1 MNYVKSR
8 IVVVVEIIIWIASII
23 LDEIIPL
30 KSVCFETLS
39 ELFFNFITVVVG
51 FWVTCY
57 LLFVELYKDRYPFA
71 VANRKF
77 VPRMKKGLMY
87 VGISL
92 LFGCV
97 AIIRKDGIF
106 ENIVFLLSGIIAIAI
121 IAHLVFDMSKNMM
134 VSTYIEDYCEE
145 ILKNLK
151 KEDVD
156 VVKNTVKELQGVLE
170 ECVIREEYAVAQKI
184 SNCSGEVFRK
194 FLREYVEL
202 LQRGNSIESIEK
214 SFKRIVKLGVQQLY
228 ICDDINSELLV
239 SEIVTQQI
247 KNIEFCIDAKL
258 FEWYKLYVNEF
269 TELIYKSQQENKE
282 KVIQKLFEI
291 CTCILSKTIKQDKK
305 EWAHYLIDEVYEI
318 TSFIGHTSK
327 NLYDRYF
334 IKFIAYGLWEA
345 NEDDKLYEDMFGI
358 FEKYT
363 FMLDRYNKGFE
374 ESILGYVF
382 LFNELLKG
390 KKEKRIEQFMELI
403 FAGMDSDCNDS
414 SWIEFKFFC
423 INQLSEKKMMKD
435 TALNDYHIKIIN
447 QIIEMKGSYKGGY
460 SLPKFKMNIYDGM
473 PTKEKIEKIC
483 KDIEYL
489 LNRSIISD
497 NLEFFYYIMRVLN
510 DCIESSNINQKDIQ
524 IALFDIY
531 VWLVH
536 RTRRLSNRQFEEIVF
551 DSIKEIIE
559 KLDDNKKI
567 SDAFGDKIIKEI
579 VELAK
584 NSDSNDDTVIIQTVE
599 LLFDFIDD
607 KKNYRFVLKKEKR
620 KTVGKGIYNIG
631 VNCIEN
637 DCEDG
642 LRKASNAL
650 GWFITKSIE
659 QGAAELSKYLLELA
673 KKMLD
678 IAIDMDISR
687 KTQTFLV
694 TLFTTVGMFCCK
706 EPQYKSYMEVILE
719 EVKKLDK
726 KILDTA
732 ISIRTYENDMF
743 CDLFD
748 NKTEQYAKAFQ
759 IQYNKI
765 CKK

>member
-1 MNYVKSR
+1 M
-8 IVVVVEIIIWIASII
+8 
-23 LDEIIPL
+23 
-30 KSVCFETLS
+30 
-39 ELFFNFITVVVG
+39 
-51 FWVTCY
+51 
-57 LLFVELYKDRYPFA
+57 
-71 VANRKF
+71 
-77 VPRMKKGLMY
+77 
-87 VGISL
+87 
-92 LFGCV
+92 
-97 AIIRKDGIF
+97 
-106 ENIVFLLSGIIAIAI
+106 
-121 IAHLVFDMSKNMM
+121 
-134 VSTYIEDYCEE
+134 
-145 ILKNLK
+145 
-151 KEDVD
+151 
-156 VVKNTVKELQGVLE
+156 
-170 ECVIREEYAVAQKI
+170 
-184 SNCSGEVFRK
+184 
-194 FLREYVEL
+194 
-202 LQRGNSIESIEK
+202 
-214 SFKRIVKLGVQQLY
+214 
-228 ICDDINSELLV
+228 
-239 SEIVTQQI
+239 
-247 KNIEFCIDAKL
+247 
-258 FEWYKLYVNEF
+258 
-269 TELIYKSQQENKE
+269 
-282 KVIQKLFEI
+282 
-291 CTCILSKTIKQDKK
+291 
-305 EWAHYLIDEVYEI
+305 
-318 TSFIGHTSK
+318 
-327 NLYDRYF
+327 
-334 IKFIAYGLWEA
+334 
-345 NEDDKLYEDMFGI
+345 
-358 FEKYT
+358 
-363 FMLDRYNKGFE
+363 
-374 ESILGYVF
+374 
-382 LFNELLKG
+382 FNELLKG